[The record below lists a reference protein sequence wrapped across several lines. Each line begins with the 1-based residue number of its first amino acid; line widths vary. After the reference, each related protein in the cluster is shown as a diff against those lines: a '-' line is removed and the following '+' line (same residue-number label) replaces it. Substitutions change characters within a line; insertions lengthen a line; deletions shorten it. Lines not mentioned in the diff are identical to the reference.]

1 MGRLQDVLIDPFE
14 EDLSEEKLE
23 KLSTKIKAESGSG
36 KKEKVTTKE
45 KASEKIEKVKTGDE
59 KKILEAA
66 LFMASEPMSLEE
78 LGKIV
83 GIGSVGY
90 LKKYLDEL
98 IEDYQNRGVEIVEKN
113 GGWLMQVK
121 AEYSSKVSNL
131 TPYADLSDG
140 CKRTLALVVYKEPVK
155 QAEIIKLQGNKA
167 YAYIKALEKRG
178 LIKSEKIGR
187 NKILKLTK
195 EFENYFGEEIEQ
207 VKERVRKAIAKEQ
220 ADRESVLVK

>member
-14 EDLSEEKLE
+14 EDLSE
-23 KLSTKIKAESGSG
+23 
-36 KKEKVTTKE
+36 
-45 KASEKIEKVKTGDE
+45 EKIEKVKTGDE

-113 GGWLMQVK
+113 GGWLMQVR
-121 AEYSSKVSNL
+121 AEYSNKVS
-131 TPYADLSDG
+131 S
-140 CKRTLALVVYKEPVK
+140 
-155 QAEIIKLQGNKA
+155 
-167 YAYIKALEKRG
+167 
-178 LIKSEKIGR
+178 
-187 NKILKLTK
+187 
-195 EFENYFGEEIEQ
+195 
-207 VKERVRKAIAKEQ
+207 
-220 ADRESVLVK
+220 